1 MFEHLRQRLNAE
13 EKTKREPPVL
23 EPIRPED
30 VTGLNLSWNSHFNT
44 AGLRNHVTEFPG
56 LGWRV
61 RGTSEYVVGDQWRRR
76 EDVGQIIETKAR
88 LYRAELVQEL
98 VNEYIRRGYG
108 AVVLGVDEQSDNAR
122 FYNEAGFHELERI
135 VYYEKPDVLIDYDYR
150 KHPQRPLIMP
160 YMPTMFEDLV
170 VVDHAAFPWL
180 WWNGKAE
187 LEHYVKQEGVTTYLT
202 YLEQPEGPPQPVGYS
217 GFTLYER
224 WAHLDRL
231 AVVPGYQGHHLGA
244 YQLAYAIELMAN
256 RNAKRVTLSTQENN
270 VQSQRLYEGFGFRR
284 VRSLEY
290 SLIGKWLNQN
300 ENRGV

>member
-122 FYNEAGFHELERI
+122 FYNETG
-135 VYYEKPDVLIDYDYR
+135 
-150 KHPQRPLIMP
+150 
-160 YMPTMFEDLV
+160 
-170 VVDHAAFPWL
+170 
-180 WWNGKAE
+180 
-187 LEHYVKQEGVTTYLT
+187 
-202 YLEQPEGPPQPVGYS
+202 
-217 GFTLYER
+217 
-224 WAHLDRL
+224 
-231 AVVPGYQGHHLGA
+231 
-244 YQLAYAIELMAN
+244 
-256 RNAKRVTLSTQENN
+256 
-270 VQSQRLYEGFGFRR
+270 
-284 VRSLEY
+284 
-290 SLIGKWLNQN
+290 
-300 ENRGV
+300 